1 MAPTAL
7 VLGGTGMLGHRMVAA
22 LAETH
27 DVHTTVRDA
36 RLAREARLRA
46 TVHELDVVGGDVDGV
61 LEAVAPELVVNCV
74 GIVKQLDEAKHP
86 IPSIR
91 VNALFPHELAAACER
106 AGARLVHVSTDCVF
120 SGELP
125 RPGAYSEDDPPD
137 ARDLYG
143 RSKLLGELAR
153 ARPHPAHLDHR
164 AASCTAAPGCY
175 EWFRRQRRRRR
186 AGLPRGV
193 VLGADDRRASR
204 AIVAEVAAEHPG
216 LSGLYHVSADPISKY
231 DLLVGLRDALG
242 ATCAI
247 AGVDEPRVNR
257 VLDSSRFRRQTGISI
272 PSWEEMLSHYR
283 KESACRDRLTTRRS

>member
-7 VLGGTGMLGHRMVAA
+7 VFGGTGMLGHRMVAA

-27 DVHTTVRDA
+27 DVHATVRDT
-36 RLAREARLRA
+36 RLAREAGLRA
-46 TVHELDVVGGDVDGV
+46 TLHALDVADGGAGAV
-61 LEAVAPELVVNCV
+61 LGAVAPELVVNCV

-91 VNALFPHELAAACER
+91 VNALFSHELAEACAR

-125 RPGAYSEDDPPD
+125 HPGAYTESDAPD

-143 RSKLLGELAR
+143 RSKLLGEV
-153 ARPHPAHLDHR
+153 
-164 AASCTAAPGCY
+164 AAPALTLRTSIIGPELRRGTGLY
-175 EWFRRQRRRRR
+175 EWFRGQGDGAVVHGFRH
-186 AGLPRGV
+186 AWFSGLTTDAFARV
-193 VLGADDRRASR
+193 V
-204 AIVAEVAAEHPG
+204 VEVAQEHLE
-216 LSGLYHVSADPISKY
+216 LSGLYHVSGDPISKH

-242 ATCAI
+242 ARCEI
-247 AGVDEPRVNR
+247 VGVDEPRVNR
-257 VLDSSRFRRQTGISI
+257 VLDSSRFRQRTGISI

-283 KESACRDRLTTRRS
+283 KESHVETA